1 MSITL
6 EELRAKALALP
17 QPYRS
22 RALANVRDARKDAAL
37 WPEWSKRIVADCET
51 AVASHEADAKEEQE

>member
-17 QPYRS
+17 QPYRL
-22 RALANVRDARKDAAL
+22 RALANVRDARKDAAI
-37 WPEWSKRIVADCET
+37 WPEWSKRIVTDCQ
-51 AVASHEADAKEEQE
+51 AAIVCHEADAKEGQE